1 VLKSLFNHFSW
12 QDYLRNSQQHKSTEH
27 TEKLDTYFIEEK
39 TEIVNCPS
47 DLDICPAPVALTL
60 TRRYDN
66 KEDEKLNTSF
76 GNSITNAL
84 SVLGGNQEGYTKSSN
99 DIPSCE
105 NDMVSKIEAD
115 VTSQSS
121 MTASNLPNIH
131 SNAVTSYSKMNS
143 NSQLHTNPAV
153 SYTQET
159 DTLPI
164 KKRTYRYL
172 QSIDDHPNLRVY
184 VGGQYHDDKQAPG
197 SRDYQVNGQKPTMLH
212 TTKGHV
218 QNDNCT
224 PGLHTTI
231 DTMQG
236 FR

>member
-1 VLKSLFNHFSW
+1 MFNNFSW
-12 QDYLRNSQQHKSTEH
+12 QDYLRNSQQHRSTEH

-39 TEIVNCPS
+39 TEIVHCPS

-60 TRRYDN
+60 TRRQDN

-76 GNSITNAL
+76 GSSITSAL
-84 SVLGGNQEGYTKSSN
+84 SVLRGNQEGYTKSSN

-115 VTSQSS
+115 VTSQSY

-131 SNAVTSYSKMNS
+131 SNAVRSYSKMNS
-143 NSQLHTNPAV
+143 NSQLHTNPAA

-172 QSIDDHPNLRVY
+172 QCIDDHPNPGFY
-184 VGGQYHDDKQAPG
+184 VEGQNHDDKQTLG
-197 SRDYQVNGQKPTMLH
+197 SRDYRVNEQKSLMLH
-212 TTKGHV
+212 TMKGHV
-218 QNDNCT
+218 QSDNCT
-224 PGLHTTI
+224 TGFHTAM
-231 DTMQG
+231 DTM
-236 FR
+236 